1 MRYLLFGGFR
11 SIMRNRPALL
21 CIIVISFMLTSFYL
35 TFELVSCLAIYHSKS
50 IYDERLREI
59 EVVFSDEIDAAKVI
73 NIVNET
79 MDYSI
84 FDYGV
89 VCNASGKTV
98 SEQYSSLYEEN
109 FNETPVACMVHRY
122 QSNEQLPL
130 YLPTVVN
137 GRAIDPIGKN
147 NDALFPADYNEYE
160 AQIGKTIHVNDRDYQ
175 CIGLMDASDARFG
188 RNVIIGQQR
197 FAADCKAKAV
207 FIGFT
212 EKPTASVTRPLK
224 KALLEIDPNASIR
237 LPVSFDWNLF
247 WDVVKNMELPLFLL
261 LLVFSSMLL
270 AVIGLLETEQE
281 RLYIFR
287 LCGIRSFHLLGQIFF
302 QLFWMLLIGAPFGMA
317 LCFIPAVGNTRGF
330 TPGMIRLTDLAIT
343 AGILLLFCF
352 GTALLAFFKIRR
364 GTVRSHM
371 A

>member
-1 MRYLLFGGFR
+1 MRYLVFGGLR

-50 IYDERLREI
+50 LYDERLREI
-59 EVVFSDEIDAAKVI
+59 EVVFSDEIDATKVI
-73 NIVNET
+73 HLVNET
-79 MDYSI
+79 VDAPN

-89 VCNASGKTV
+89 VCNAGGKTV
-98 SEQYSSLYEEN
+98 NKQYSSPQEEN
-109 FNETPVACMVHRY
+109 LNEPPIACVVHRY
-122 QSNEQLPL
+122 TAGERLPV
-130 YLPTVVN
+130 YLPAVVD
-137 GRAIDPIGKN
+137 GQTIDPYGKSG
-147 NDALFPADYNEYE
+147 DALFPAAYNEYE
-160 AQIGKTIHVNDRDYQ
+160 AQIGKTVRVNDRDYQ
-175 CIGLMDASDARFG
+175 CVGLLDASAIRFG
-188 RNVIIGQQR
+188 GNIIIGQQR

-212 EKPTASVTRPLK
+212 EKPAASVTRPLK
-224 KALLEIDPNASIR
+224 NALLAIDPNASIH

-247 WDVVKNMELPLFLL
+247 WDVVKSMKLPLFLL

-270 AVIGLLETEQE
+270 AVIGLLETERE

-287 LCGIRSFHLLGQIFF
+287 LCGIRGRHLFGRIFF
-302 QLFWMLLIGAPFGMA
+302 QLFWMLLMGSPFGMA

-330 TPGMIRLTDLAIT
+330 TPDMIRLTDLAIT
-343 AGILLLFCF
+343 AGILLLFCLI
-352 GTALLAFFKIRR
+352 TALLAFFKIRR

-371 A
+371 M